1 MPNAEN
7 GLIKYEGGQ
16 TLVSMVA
23 LTDSGD
29 HKTMN
34 SASTRW
40 SNRAGYVPNVKP
52 NGVATGGAVIPAV
65 SETNDLIDTAAL
77 TCYLKG
83 ILTNVGASTDET
95 IVRGSSQDYKKSS
108 VTVDSSGSIAIVAG
122 AQGASF
128 SDTRGAAG
136 GPPLIPTTSIEIAQV
151 HITSQ
156 VAAAIT
162 ADEIK
167 QVPGTHVERYDFP
180 AWTVQRIRVADR
192 IIGVAG
198 ITFLSTMPLS
208 HTGPTMKKV
217 YAEYYTPEMAELPR
231 SVDFKRPAE
240 SYSVNSTQVYGSTV
254 GTSSKSL
261 AGGGFTVHLND
272 GISDNI
278 LNLEGEILW
287 FDFYPDRLLT
297 PYIATQGKLGVVE
310 TFPADNSIIATCTIA
325 ADEAGERIIS

>member
-7 GLIKYEGGQ
+7 GIIKYEAGQ

-29 HKTMN
+29 HYTMN

-40 SNRAGYVPNVKP
+40 SNKSGYTPSVKP
-52 NGVATGGAVIPAV
+52 NGVATGGAVTPAI
-65 SETNDLIDTAAL
+65 SGTNDLVDTAAL

-83 ILTNVGASTDET
+83 ILTSVNASTDKT
-95 IVRGSSQDYKKSS
+95 IARGSSKDYKKSS
-108 VTVDSSGSIAIVAG
+108 VTVNSAGAIAIVAG
-122 AQGASF
+122 TEGDAF
-128 SDTRGAAG
+128 STTRAAAG

-162 ADEIK
+162 TDEIK
-167 QVPGTHVERYDFP
+167 QVPGTHMERYDFP
-180 AWTVQRIRVADR
+180 AWTVNYIRVSER
-192 IIGVAG
+192 ILGVAG
-198 ITFLSTMPLS
+198 ITFLSTLPLS
-208 HTGPTMKKV
+208 HTGPVIKQV
-217 YAEYYTPEMAELPR
+217 FAEYYTPDMAEVPR
-231 SVDFKRPAE
+231 AVDFKRPAE

-254 GTSSKSL
+254 GTESRSL

-278 LNLEGEILW
+278 LNLEGANLW
-287 FDFYPDRLLT
+287 FDFYPDRLLA
-297 PYIATQGKLGVVE
+297 PYIATQGKLGIVE
-310 TFPADNSIIATCTIA
+310 SFPADNSIVATCTIA
-325 ADEAGERIIS
+325 AAEAGVRIIG